1 MSVPDNGPVI
11 AGTTWALT
19 LLCGSFLGLRIY
31 AKLSRKQ
38 RLWWDDY
45 VLIVSWV
52 CYLLTSLTHSLL
64 QHTNKNT
71 RSSSSQK
78 Q

>member
-11 AGTTWALT
+11 ASTTWVLT
-19 LLCGSFLGLRIY
+19 LLCGAFLGLRVY

-52 CYLLTSLTHSLL
+52 CYFLTSLTHSPP
-64 QHTNKNT
+64 QHINKNT
-71 RSSSSQK
+71 RFSSSQK